1 MPTGAQTHELHS
13 TAAEE
18 PGGDLAE
25 DSEDETDAESDE
37 EYDDDIPFVG
47 LSEEELMRQDL
58 LYAQDILT
66 DEELSRDTAEHR
78 TGEGSSS
85 TALS

>member
-1 MPTGAQTHELHS
+1 MSRELHS

-18 PGGDLAE
+18 PGGDFAE

-37 EYDDDIPFVG
+37 EYDDDMPFVG

-66 DEELSRDTAEHR
+66 NEELSRDTAEHR
-78 TGEGSSS
+78 TGAGLGSGGPS
-85 TALS
+85 